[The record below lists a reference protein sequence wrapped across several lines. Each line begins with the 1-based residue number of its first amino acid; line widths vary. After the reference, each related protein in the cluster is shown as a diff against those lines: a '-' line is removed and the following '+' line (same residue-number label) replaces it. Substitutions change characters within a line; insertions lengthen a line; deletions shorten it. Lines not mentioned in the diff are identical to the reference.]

1 VNVLINRYGAKS
13 AAGVEGEGVEVE
25 EAGDEAQ
32 RQVEFVCKGTGP
44 SEEHFRD
51 ASAAESGVGGNDSC
65 GDVGFPWMNEGDS
78 GELLIEPSTEGVRWV
93 EVTIQLWEVDK
104 REVG

>member
-1 VNVLINRYGAKS
+1 
-13 AAGVEGEGVEVE
+13 
-25 EAGDEAQ
+25 
-32 RQVEFVCKGTGP
+32 
-44 SEEHFRD
+44 
-51 ASAAESGVGGNDSC
+51 
-65 GDVGFPWMNEGDS
+65 MNEGDS